1 MNFPGSCRG
10 PTLWSQFT
18 AGSPCVLTQSH
29 VGADEQQKT
38 KKKGSGGSGGSGRLR
53 CRARSGSTG
62 FRRRFRRRS
71 GRLWCSRVRFSRA
84 HGNPAGVFPALGFAA
99 RFRKNCENKT
109 LWLLGIPP
117 KLIKHYFGRL
127 HTARN
132 RGNNLPSA
140 KPLGAQCLFKN
151 TLICAPFIL
160 SPANSHTLTLSLS
173 LCLLLCVTFAL
184 TAVSISRL
192 VLQPVWLTC

>member
-1 MNFPGSCRG
+1 MQG
-10 PTLWSQFT
+10 
-18 AGSPCVLTQSH
+18 H
-29 VGADEQQKT
+29 
-38 KKKGSGGSGGSGRLR
+38 
-53 CRARSGSTG
+53 
-62 FRRRFRRRS
+62 
-71 GRLWCSRVRFSRA
+71 VRFSRA

-117 KLIKHYFGRL
+117 KLIEHYFGRL

-160 SPANSHTLTLSLS
+160 SPANSHTLSLS
-173 LCLLLCVTFAL
+173 LPLAVRNVCIDCCINFPISVATCMVDMLRSPPLTRVRNSEVCYKVSCRYSILLHAHVQD
-184 TAVSISRL
+184 VH
-192 VLQPVWLTC
+192 P